1 MIQEKH
7 SNLTLM
13 YIILYAKN
21 VINKIAIV
29 MLMNLYIL
37 NMDGFLCDH
46 SILSSGQMTDSR
58 SRRQH
63 GKDLAFIFST
73 VSAVSTL

>member
-1 MIQEKH
+1 M
-7 SNLTLM
+7 
-13 YIILYAKN
+13 
-21 VINKIAIV
+21 AIV
-29 MLMNLYIL
+29 VLMNLFFF
-37 NMDGFLCDH
+37 NVDCFLCDH

-73 VSAVSTL
+73 VSAVTTL

>member
-1 MIQEKH
+1 
-7 SNLTLM
+7 
-13 YIILYAKN
+13 
-21 VINKIAIV
+21 

-37 NMDGFLCDH
+37 NMDCFLCDH
-46 SILSSGQMTDSR
+46 SILSLGQMTDSR

-73 VSAVSTL
+73 VSALSTL

>member
-1 MIQEKH
+1 MLKEMALKSDKYN
-7 SNLTLM
+7 SNSGV
-13 YIILYAKN
+13 YESILFFY
-21 VINKIAIV
+21 V
-29 MLMNLYIL
+29 
-37 NMDGFLCDH
+37 DCFLCDH

-73 VSAVSTL
+73 VSAVTTL